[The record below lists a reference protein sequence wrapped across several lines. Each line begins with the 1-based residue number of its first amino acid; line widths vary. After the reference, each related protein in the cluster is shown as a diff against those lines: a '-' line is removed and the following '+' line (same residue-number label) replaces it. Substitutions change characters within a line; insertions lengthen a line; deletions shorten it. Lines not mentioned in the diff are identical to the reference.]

1 MAYVTEQ
8 LTADESRTKDSLGS
22 ARKLQD
28 VGESLGL
35 AAGKTVARLRENA
48 ALARQHA
55 QQVTSENPLQFLALL
70 AGVAAVAGFATRLW
84 RSSGNA

>member
-8 LTADESRTKDSLGS
+8 LSANKLYTKESVTTG
-22 ARKLQD
+22 KLQRA
-28 VGESLGL
+28 GESIGV
-35 AAGKTVARLRENA
+35 AAGKTVAKSRELA
-48 ALARQHA
+48 ELARQRS

-70 AGVAAVAGFATRLW
+70 VGVAAVAGFATRLW

>member
-1 MAYVTEQ
+1 MADIAEQ
-8 LTADESRTKDSLGS
+8 LSADESRTKDSLS
-22 ARKLQD
+22 STRKLRG
-28 VGESLGL
+28 VGETLGL

-48 ALARQHA
+48 ALARQRA
-55 QQVTSENPLQFLALL
+55 QQVTSENPLRFLAVL